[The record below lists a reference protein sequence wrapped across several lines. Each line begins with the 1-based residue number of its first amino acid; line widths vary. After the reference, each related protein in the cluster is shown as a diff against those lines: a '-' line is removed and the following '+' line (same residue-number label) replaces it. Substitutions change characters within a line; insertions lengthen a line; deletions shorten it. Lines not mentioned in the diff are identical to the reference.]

1 MKKLIRNKKGQS
13 LVETMLVL
21 FVILGMNISTFI
33 ILNQVY
39 GFMDRIYGFFS

>member
-21 FVILGMNISTFI
+21 FVILGMNIPTFI